1 MGTGEISRIDPEEYR
16 QDSEHQEEDKS
27 RIAVRKLWFLRPF
40 IDLMRHLYEPC
51 ITDVL
56 YKILAELQDA

>member
-1 MGTGEISRIDPEEYR
+1 MDTGEISRIVRRRTTGLTPRTE
-16 QDSEHQEEDKS
+16 KS
-27 RIAVRKLWFLRPF
+27 IIAVRKLWFLRPF